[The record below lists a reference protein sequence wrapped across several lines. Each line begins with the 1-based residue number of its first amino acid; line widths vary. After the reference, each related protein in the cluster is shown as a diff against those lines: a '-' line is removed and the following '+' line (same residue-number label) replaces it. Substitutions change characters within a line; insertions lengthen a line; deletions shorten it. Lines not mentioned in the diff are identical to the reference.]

1 MNAKSTIFI
10 AISIIGLSAPS
21 YAAHT
26 PVPLQH
32 PGFTV
37 NTTLPAALNSLG
49 GTSDGFIMAKI
60 PTQFGVSISEM
71 TQLAAAI
78 EKVQLARTAHA
89 LGIVVLGIYLT
100 RCGWNRYRNPE
111 PWKDLSDQVTCAASF
126 FGGLILVCGAPVI
139 AAIAQKLANWV

>member
-1 MNAKSTIFI
+1 MKAKSTILI

-21 YAAHT
+21 YAAQA
-26 PVPLQH
+26 PVQH

-37 NTTLPAALNSLG
+37 NTTLPAALNSLS

-78 EKVQLARTAHA
+78 EKVQFARTAHA
-89 LGIVVLGIYLT
+89 LGIVGLAICLVWWGSKRL
-100 RCGWNRYRNPE
+100 NNPE
-111 PWKDLSDQVTCAASF
+111 TSKTWQDHLTNALFIGGGIILACAAP
-126 FGGLILVCGAPVI
+126 LI
-139 AAIAQKLANWV
+139 AAGTQKIANWV